1 MAFRTTEQL
10 DAQGPAQPPRWL
22 VDSWLR
28 ANGTSLWS
36 GKPKAGKSTLL
47 HQLAASVA
55 MGRNFLGRRVKQGL
69 AGIVMLDGD
78 FVDDARLRLQS
89 VMGLGSS
96 EFKRNIALDDDLK
109 FTKPEHAH
117 KHLRE
122 LIGDMKPALVILD
135 TLGGYLGMES
145 LDGYG
150 EVRARLREVSALA
163 AELDCHIALSHHD
176 KKREAASASDRANG
190 STAIGG
196 GIDVLVS
203 VSLPEEAGARQVI
216 ECKQRR
222 YGTGYPK
229 TQLSFDPET
238 QRSTP
243 YGTVAEIQQRTT
255 EARAQDLRTDIT
267 SAVQVEGRV
276 EHGILMSRLSGR
288 AETKVATLRT
298 LVEEGVLAVTGTGR
312 KGSPRIYSIAAVQLE
327 AA

>member
-1 MAFRTTEQL
+1 MAFRTLEQL
-10 DAQGPAQPPRWL
+10 DAQGTAQPPRWL

-55 MGRNFLGRRVKQGL
+55 MGRNFLGRRIQQGL
-69 AGIVMLDGD
+69 ACIVMLDGD

-89 VMGLGSS
+89 IMGPDSS

-109 FTKPEHAH
+109 FTKPEHSH

-122 LIGDMKPALVILD
+122 LIGDLKPALVILD
-135 TLGGYLGMES
+135 TLGAYLGMES

-150 EVRARLREVSALA
+150 EVRARLREVSMLA

-203 VSLPEEAGARQVI
+203 VSLPEEVGARQTI

-243 YGTVAEIQQRTT
+243 FGTVAEIQQRAT
-255 EARAQDLRTDIT
+255 ESRAQDLRTDIIG
-267 SAVQVEGRV
+267 AIHVEGQV
-276 EHGILMSRLSGR
+276 EHGILLSRLSGR
-288 AETKVATLRT
+288 AAAKVTMLAQ
-298 LVEEGVLAVTGTGR
+298 LVGEGVLSVAGTGV
-312 KGSPRIYSIAAVQLE
+312 KGNPRIYSLAAQELE